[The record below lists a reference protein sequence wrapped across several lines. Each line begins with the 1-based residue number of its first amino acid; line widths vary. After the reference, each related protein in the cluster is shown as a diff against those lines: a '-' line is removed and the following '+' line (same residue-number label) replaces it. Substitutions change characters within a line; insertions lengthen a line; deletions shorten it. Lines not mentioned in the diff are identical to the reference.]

1 MESKKEIIK
10 VKMLKTLQGVDVG
23 EVYPKFYKKDE
34 VHNIGESLFKAFKD
48 LGGVEIVKEE
58 APKAPE
64 KPEGSKEINLNSLT
78 KPKLVEFAE
87 KECNLILDVESLK
100 SELIKSIE
108 DKLKDTVN

>member
-10 VKMLKTLQGVDVG
+10 VKMLKTLQGVDIG

-58 APKAPE
+58 APKVPKE
-64 KPEGSKEINLNSLT
+64 PEGINLNTMT
-78 KPKLVEFAE
+78 KAQLVEFAA
-87 KECNLILDVESLK
+87 KELDLVLEVDSLK
-100 SELIKSIE
+100 SDLIEAIE
-108 DKLKDTVN
+108 EKLKDTIN